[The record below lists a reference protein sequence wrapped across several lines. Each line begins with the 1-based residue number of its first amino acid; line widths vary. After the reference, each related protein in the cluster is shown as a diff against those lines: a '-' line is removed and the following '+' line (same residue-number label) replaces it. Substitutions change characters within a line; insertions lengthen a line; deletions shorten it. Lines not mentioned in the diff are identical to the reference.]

1 MSDECPIT
9 GFDNAQQHRWPLVHQ
24 YLCDKL
30 ELPNGDGLETSAM
43 EKLSKDIEKNTLR
56 TTPKRFDVEKAKGLV

>member
-30 ELPNGDGLETSAM
+30 ELPNGESLEASAM
-43 EKLSKDIEKNTLR
+43 DQLSKDIEKTLLEQR
-56 TTPKRFDVEKAKGLV
+56 PSASML

>member
-30 ELPNGDGLETSAM
+30 ELPNGDGLE
-43 EKLSKDIEKNTLR
+43 LSLIHI
-56 TTPKRFDVEKAKGLV
+56 